1 MSLISFDGSRSQT
14 TFNETKNQVSHE
26 SYRVESIRQDQT
38 SRDDHDSTLC
48 LPIRLDRSSQILI
61 NEDFSEQASSCKLVM
76 ELSKLERLNN
86 IQDEVCSILEENVEL
101 RKMNLNLKVQLD
113 LLREREKRNLANAR
127 RLEKIVDNISSLLR
141 DQK

>member
-1 MSLISFDGSRSQT
+1 
-14 TFNETKNQVSHE
+14 
-26 SYRVESIRQDQT
+26 
-38 SRDDHDSTLC
+38 
-48 LPIRLDRSSQILI
+48 
-61 NEDFSEQASSCKLVM
+61 M

-113 LLREREKRNLANAR
+113 LLREREKRNLANTR